1 MTDKDFEA
9 QLTEL
14 YGTFTVAG
22 ITFDAGTILR
32 KLDPIAFQVFK
43 ADEESMYEEAN
54 DADEEV

>member
-43 ADEESMYEEAN
+43 ADEETMF
-54 DADEEV
+54 DEEV